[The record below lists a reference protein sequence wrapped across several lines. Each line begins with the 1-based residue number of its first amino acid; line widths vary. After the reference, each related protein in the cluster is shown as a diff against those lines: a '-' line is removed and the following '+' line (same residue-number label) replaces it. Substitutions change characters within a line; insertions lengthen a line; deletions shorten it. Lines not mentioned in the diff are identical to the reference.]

1 MACPGSV
8 GAENDPSPHPA
19 PAALR
24 TREGGTLGVSFERG
38 HSVLTSISGRSVIVT
53 GASKGIGKG
62 IARVFAS
69 KGARVLLA
77 ARDLAQAQAAA
88 DEIRS
93 QGGTAIAVAADVAKP
108 DDIARM
114 VRTAVELHGGV
125 DILCSNAGVFPAAR
139 LGEMSLADWNQVL
152 DTNLK
157 GTFLCVNACLPHLK
171 ARGKGRIVVTSSI
184 TGPITGYPGW
194 SHYGASK
201 AGQLGFIRTA
211 AIELAPHNITINAV
225 LPGNILTEGLA
236 AVGEEYLARM
246 TAAVP
251 QRRLGSVEDVAY
263 AALFLASDEAGFIT
277 GQTIVV
283 DGGQVLPE
291 SHMALEDL

>member
-1 MACPGSV
+1 
-8 GAENDPSPHPA
+8 
-19 PAALR
+19 
-24 TREGGTLGVSFERG
+24 
-38 HSVLTSISGRSVIVT
+38 VLTTISGRSVIVT

-69 KGARVLLA
+69 QGAKVLLV
-77 ARDLAQAQAAA
+77 ARDLAQAEAAA
-88 DEIRS
+88 AEIRS
-93 QGGTAIAVAADVAKP
+93 TGGIASALGADVSRP
-108 DDIARM
+108 EDNARM
-114 VRTAVELHGGV
+114 ALAAIERHGGI
-125 DILCSNAGVFPAAR
+125 DILCSNAGVFPSAR
-139 LGEMSLADWNQVL
+139 LGEMSVADWDHVL

-157 GTFLCVNACLPHLK
+157 GTFLSVSACLPGLK
-171 ARGKGRIVVTSSI
+171 ARGRGRIVVTSSI

-194 SHYGASK
+194 SHYAASK

-225 LPGNILTEGLA
+225 LPGNIRTEGVEAL
-236 AVGEEYLARM
+236 GEEYIARM
-246 TAAVP
+246 TSAIP

-263 AALFLASDEAGFIT
+263 AALFLASDEAAFIS

-291 SHMALEDL
+291 SHLALEDL